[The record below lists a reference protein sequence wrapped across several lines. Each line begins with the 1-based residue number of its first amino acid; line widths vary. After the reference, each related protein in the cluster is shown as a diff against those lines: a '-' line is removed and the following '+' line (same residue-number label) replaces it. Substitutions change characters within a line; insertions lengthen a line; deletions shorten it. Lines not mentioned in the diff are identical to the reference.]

1 MSGEAWS
8 FGAEDLEDVA
18 AALRTE
24 QDGATIRRQLT
35 TALRKAVEPAVLDA
49 KSRIMAMGSGG
60 LPHAGESLRSAIAS
74 RTRAEARTGGK
85 ASGVRVRARTTPGAR
100 GFKNAPRRTNR
111 ESGWRHP
118 VFGNTEVWVHQEGAV
133 GWFDDAMH
141 AHPDEYAAA
150 ARKVVQDAA
159 ERIRNGV

>member
-1 MSGEAWS
+1 
-8 FGAEDLEDVA
+8 VA
-18 AALRTE
+18 YALRTE
-24 QDGATIRRQLT
+24 QDGARIRRELT
-35 TALRKAVEPAVLDA
+35 TALRKTVEPAVIDA

-60 LPHAGESLRSAIAS
+60 LDHAGEPLRSTIAS
-74 RTRAEARTGGK
+74 RVRAEARTSGK

-111 ESGWRHP
+111 ASGWRHP

-133 GWFDDAMH
+133 GWFDNAMH

-150 ARKVVQDAA
+150 ARKVIQDAA
-159 ERIRNGV
+159 ERIRNGA